1 MAETKYAK
9 PLPRIDEE
17 SKGFWE
23 ACQRH
28 ELYIQRCGECGALRY
43 YPRAL
48 CPSCLSERGRVAA
61 LPAARGTVYT
71 FTVTYQNQA
80 PGFRDA
86 LPYVL
91 AYVEL
96 DEGVRLLTN
105 IVGCAPDDGAHRHA
119 GRGRRSRTSTA
130 AVTLP
135 KFKPAAVSGDGAV
148 RPHHP
153 AR

>member
-1 MAETKYAK
+1 MATDEKAYKK

-28 ELYIQRCGECGALRY
+28 ELYVQRCRACGAYRY

-48 CPSCLSERGRVAA
+48 CPTCLSDDTAWVLSSG
-61 LPAARGTVYT
+61 RGTVYT
-71 FTVTYQNQA
+71 YTVTYQNQSA
-80 PGFRDA
+80 GFRDA

-96 DEGVRLLTN
+96 EEGVRMLTN
-105 IVGCAPDDGAHRHA
+105 IVDCTPEDVRIGMPVEVIFEDV
-119 GRGRRSRTSTA
+119 TA
-130 AVTLP
+130 EVTLP
-135 KFKPAAVSGDGAV
+135 KFRPAS
-148 RPHHP
+148 
-153 AR
+153 

>member
-9 PLPRIDEE
+9 SLPRIDEE
-17 SKGFWE
+17 SKGYWE

-28 ELYIQRCGECGALRY
+28 ELVIQQCTACGALRH

-48 CPSCLSERGRVAA
+48 CPACLSSAVEWVRSRG
-61 LPAARGTVYT
+61 RGTVYT

-105 IVGCAPDDGAHRHA
+105 IVDCAPDAVRIGLPVEVVFEDA
-119 GRGRRSRTSTA
+119 TP

-135 KFKPAAVSGDGAV
+135 KFKPA
-148 RPHHP
+148 
-153 AR
+153 

>member
-1 MAETKYAK
+1 MADRYSK

-17 SKGFWE
+17 SKGYWE
-23 ACQRH
+23 ACQRR
-28 ELYIQRCGECGALRY
+28 ELVIQRCGACGVLRH

-48 CPSCLSERGRVAA
+48 CPRCLSDAVEWVRCSG
-61 LPAARGTVYT
+61 RGTVYT
-71 FTVTYQNQA
+71 FTVTHQNQA

-105 IVGCAPDDGAHRHA
+105 IVECAPEAVRIGMAVEVVFEDA
-119 GRGRRSRTSTA
+119 TP

-135 KFKPAAVSGDGAV
+135 KFRPA
-148 RPHHP
+148 
-153 AR
+153 

>member
-1 MAETKYAK
+1 MADARYPK

-17 SKGFWE
+17 SKAYWE
-23 ACQRH
+23 ACQRR
-28 ELYIQRCGECGALRY
+28 ELVIQRCGACGVLRH

-48 CPSCLSERGRVAA
+48 CPRCLSEAVEWVRASG
-61 LPAARGTVYT
+61 RGTVYT
-71 FTVTYQNQA
+71 FTVTHQNQA
-80 PGFRDA
+80 SGFRDA

-105 IVGCAPDDGAHRHA
+105 VVDCAPEAVRIGMAVEVVFEDA
-119 GRGRRSRTSTA
+119 TP

-135 KFKPAAVSGDGAV
+135 KF
-148 RPHHP
+148 RPV
-153 AR
+153 

>member
-1 MAETKYAK
+1 MSPTEKKYAK

-28 ELYIQRCGECGALRY
+28 ELYVQRCGECRALRY

-48 CPSCLSERGRVAA
+48 CPACLSDRVEWVRCSG
-61 LPAARGTVYT
+61 RGTVYT
-71 FTVTYQNQA
+71 FTITYQNQA
-80 PGFRDA
+80 AGFRDE

-96 DEGVRLLTN
+96 DEGVRTLTN
-105 IVGCAPDDGAHRHA
+105 IVGCAPD
-119 GRGRRSRTSTA
+119 
-130 AVTLP
+130 AVRIGMPVRVTFDDVTPDVSLP
-135 KFKPAAVSGDGAV
+135 KFEPIA
-148 RPHHP
+148 
-153 AR
+153 

>member
-1 MAETKYAK
+1 MADTKYAK

-17 SKGFWE
+17 SKGYWE

-28 ELYIQRCGECGALRY
+28 ELVIQRCGQCGTLRH
-43 YPRAL
+43 YPRAR
-48 CPSCLSERGRVAA
+48 CPKCLSDAVEWVRCSG
-61 LPAARGTVYT
+61 RGTVYT
-71 FTVTYQNQA
+71 FTVTHQNQA

-96 DEGVRLLTN
+96 AEGVRLLTN
-105 IVGCAPDDGAHRHA
+105 IVDCAPDAVRIGMAVEVVFEEA
-119 GRGRRSRTSTA
+119 TP

-135 KFKPAAVSGDGAV
+135 RFKPV
-148 RPHHP
+148 
-153 AR
+153 

>member
-1 MAETKYAK
+1 MKKVGEARYTK

-23 ACQRH
+23 ACGRH
-28 ELYIQRCGECGALRY
+28 ELYVQRCANCGFLRH

-48 CPSCLSERGRVAA
+48 CPACLSDRTEWQRCSGK
-61 LPAARGTVYT
+61 GTVYT
-71 FTVTYQNQA
+71 FTVTHQNQA
-80 PGFRDA
+80 AGFRDE

-105 IVGCAPDDGAHRHA
+105 IVGCTPE
-119 GRGRRSRTSTA
+119 
-130 AVTLP
+130 AVRIGMPVEVVFEDVTPQITLP
-135 KFKPAAVSGDGAV
+135 KV
-148 RPHHP
+148 RPR
-153 AR
+153 A

>member
-1 MAETKYAK
+1 MADDKKEKKYAK

-28 ELYIQRCGECGALRY
+28 ELYIQRCRACGAARY

-48 CPSCLSERGRVAA
+48 CPHCLSNDTEWVLSSGK
-61 LPAARGTVYT
+61 GTVYT
-71 FTVTYQNQA
+71 YTVTQQNQA
-80 PGFRDA
+80 PGFRDS

-96 DEGVRLLTN
+96 EEGVRMLTN
-105 IVGCAPDDGAHRHA
+105 IVGCEPGAVRIGLPVEVSFDDV
-119 GRGRRSRTSTA
+119 TPEM
-130 AVTLP
+130 TLP
-135 KFKPAAVSGDGAV
+135 KFKPLA
-148 RPHHP
+148 
-153 AR
+153 

>member
-1 MAETKYAK
+1 MAEKYAK

-17 SKGFWE
+17 SKGYWE

-28 ELYIQRCGECGALRY
+28 ELVIQQCTSCTAVRH
-43 YPRAL
+43 YPRAV
-48 CPSCLSERGRVAA
+48 CPVCLSSAVEWVRCSG
-61 LPAARGTVYT
+61 RGTVYT
-71 FTVTYQNQA
+71 FTVTHQNQA

-96 DEGVRLLTN
+96 AEGVRMLTN
-105 IVGCAPDDGAHRHA
+105 IVDCAPDAVRIGMAVGVVFEDA
-119 GRGRRSRTSTA
+119 TP

-135 KFKPAAVSGDGAV
+135 KFKPV
-148 RPHHP
+148 
-153 AR
+153 

>member
-1 MAETKYAK
+1 MDTKPYKK

-28 ELYIQRCGECGALRY
+28 QLYVQKCRSCAALRY

-48 CPSCLSERGRVAA
+48 CPTCLSGDTEYVLSSGRGS
-61 LPAARGTVYT
+61 VYT
-71 FTVTYQNQA
+71 YTVTYQNQA
-80 PGFRDA
+80 AGFRDE

-105 IVGCAPDDGAHRHA
+105 IVGCAPDDVKIGMPVEA
-119 GRGRRSRTSTA
+119 TFEDVTPEI
-130 AVTLP
+130 TLP
-135 KFKPAAVSGDGAV
+135 KFKPRSS
-148 RPHHP
+148 
-153 AR
+153 